1 MVRPSCHG
9 VSSWGPTA
17 RLSARSLRPPTPGVP
32 LLAFALMGPEDLP
45 SLLAGSAEVVP
56 AEELERKL
64 TLGRPLRVKLGL
76 DPTAPIVTLGWA
88 VVLHKLRQFQDA
100 GHTAVLIVG
109 DFTAQVGD
117 PSGKTETRPR
127 LSEEEVR
134 GYAER
139 LLDQFWRILDPE
151 RTEVRYNAEWLEPMS
166 MEEILRLSASTTV
179 ARMLERDDFA
189 KRYAEGK
196 PISIMEFLYP
206 LLQGMDSVAV
216 EADVELGGRD
226 QTFNLLVGRDLQREF
241 DQEPQVA
248 LTTPLLVGTD
258 GVQKMSQSLGNY
270 IGITDPPDEMFGKL
284 VRVPDELI
292 ATYRLLA
299 LDFFRDP
306 TEAERVE
313 KGLEDGSLDPWEREA
328 TTRARG
334 RRPVPRA
341 GGRGG
346 RRGAVRARPP
356 RARAP
361 RRDPEQ
367 GYPSRPGGGGPR
379 LPARSS
385 WPSSASPTPTSRGAQ
400 RHRAGRRTS
409 RRASPDQE
417 PSCPSNG
424 SAAPCS
430 RLVVA
435 GSCAWVRRSEGAG
448 VKPAPSPTSLQV
460 GLPTPRPSGSTRTR
474 PGRSAP
480 TPARRRRARTGS
492 SRTRGTGSRAVV
504 VPCRTTGG
512 RRRQTASRSGRATA
526 RRRTG
531 RSVLRPG
538 SVPDRAIDAPVG
550 IAEKYVMFDG
560 RYRKSCAGIATG
572 QRTRRTT
579 VVVPPRDPATRG
591 RAALRD
597 RVSPGPAPS

>member
-1 MVRPSCHG
+1 
-9 VSSWGPTA
+9 
-17 RLSARSLRPPTPGVP
+17 
-32 LLAFALMGPEDLP
+32 MGPEDLP

-76 DPTAPIVTLGWA
+76 DPTAPVVTLGWA

-127 LSEEEVR
+127 LSQEEVR

-284 VRVPDELI
+284 ARVPDELI
-292 ATYRLLA
+292 PTYRLLA

-313 KGLEDGSLDPWEREA
+313 KGLEDGSLEAWDEKRRLAREVVDLYHGQGSGAAAEERFERVHRERELPEEVPNLA
-328 TTRARG
+328 IPPDLVIDGRVYLPKLLAVLGLADSNSHARRLIEQGGVRLDGQPVDGDALELPANELKG
-334 RRPVPRA
+334 RVLQV
-341 GGRGG
+341 G
-346 RRGAVRARPP
+346 RRGFARL
-356 RARAP
+356 
-361 RRDPEQ
+361 
-367 GYPSRPGGGGPR
+367 G
-379 LPARSS
+379 
-385 WPSSASPTPTSRGAQ
+385 
-400 RHRAGRRTS
+400 
-409 RRASPDQE
+409 
-417 PSCPSNG
+417 
-424 SAAPCS
+424 
-430 RLVVA
+430 
-435 GSCAWVRRSEGAG
+435 
-448 VKPAPSPTSLQV
+448 
-460 GLPTPRPSGSTRTR
+460 
-474 PGRSAP
+474 
-480 TPARRRRARTGS
+480 
-492 SRTRGTGSRAVV
+492 
-504 VPCRTTGG
+504 
-512 RRRQTASRSGRATA
+512 
-526 RRRTG
+526 
-531 RSVLRPG
+531 
-538 SVPDRAIDAPVG
+538 
-550 IAEKYVMFDG
+550 
-560 RYRKSCAGIATG
+560 
-572 QRTRRTT
+572 
-579 VVVPPRDPATRG
+579 
-591 RAALRD
+591 
-597 RVSPGPAPS
+597 

>member
-1 MVRPSCHG
+1 
-9 VSSWGPTA
+9 
-17 RLSARSLRPPTPGVP
+17 
-32 LLAFALMGPEDLP
+32 MGPEDLP

-76 DPTAPIVTLGWA
+76 DPTAPVVTLGWA

-127 LSEEEVR
+127 LSQEEVR
-134 GYAER
+134 GYAEH

-166 MEEILRLSASTTV
+166 MEDILRLSASTTV

-284 VRVPDELI
+284 ARVRDELI
-292 ATYRLLA
+292 PTYRLLA

-313 KGLEDGSLDPWEREA
+313 KGLEDGSLDAWDEKRRLAREVVDLYHGQGSGAGAGERFERVHRERELPEEVPNLA
-328 TTRARG
+328 IPPDLVIDGRVYLPKLLAVLGLADSNSHARRLIEQGGVRLDGQPVDGDTLELPANELKG
-334 RRPVPRA
+334 RVLQV
-341 GGRGG
+341 G
-346 RRGAVRARPP
+346 RRGFARL
-356 RARAP
+356 
-361 RRDPEQ
+361 
-367 GYPSRPGGGGPR
+367 G
-379 LPARSS
+379 
-385 WPSSASPTPTSRGAQ
+385 
-400 RHRAGRRTS
+400 
-409 RRASPDQE
+409 
-417 PSCPSNG
+417 
-424 SAAPCS
+424 
-430 RLVVA
+430 
-435 GSCAWVRRSEGAG
+435 
-448 VKPAPSPTSLQV
+448 
-460 GLPTPRPSGSTRTR
+460 
-474 PGRSAP
+474 
-480 TPARRRRARTGS
+480 
-492 SRTRGTGSRAVV
+492 
-504 VPCRTTGG
+504 
-512 RRRQTASRSGRATA
+512 
-526 RRRTG
+526 
-531 RSVLRPG
+531 
-538 SVPDRAIDAPVG
+538 
-550 IAEKYVMFDG
+550 
-560 RYRKSCAGIATG
+560 
-572 QRTRRTT
+572 
-579 VVVPPRDPATRG
+579 
-591 RAALRD
+591 
-597 RVSPGPAPS
+597 

>member
-1 MVRPSCHG
+1 
-9 VSSWGPTA
+9 
-17 RLSARSLRPPTPGVP
+17 
-32 LLAFALMGPEDLP
+32 MGPEDLP
-45 SLLAGSAEVVP
+45 NLLAGSAEVVP

-76 DPTAPIVTLGWA
+76 DPTAPVVTLGWA

-127 LSEEEVR
+127 LSQEEVR
-134 GYAER
+134 GHAER

-241 DQEPQVA
+241 EQEPQVA

-313 KGLEDGSLDPWEREA
+313 KGLQGGSLDPWDEKLRLAREVVDLYHGPGTGAGAQERFDRVH
-328 TTRARG
+328 RARELPEEVPNVAIPSDLVKDGTVYLPKLLAVLGLADSNSHARRLIQQGGVRLDEQPVDADTLELPVGSLEG
-334 RRPVPRA
+334 RVLQV
-341 GGRGG
+341 G
-346 RRGAVRARPP
+346 RRGFARL
-356 RARAP
+356 
-361 RRDPEQ
+361 
-367 GYPSRPGGGGPR
+367 G
-379 LPARSS
+379 
-385 WPSSASPTPTSRGAQ
+385 
-400 RHRAGRRTS
+400 
-409 RRASPDQE
+409 
-417 PSCPSNG
+417 
-424 SAAPCS
+424 
-430 RLVVA
+430 
-435 GSCAWVRRSEGAG
+435 
-448 VKPAPSPTSLQV
+448 
-460 GLPTPRPSGSTRTR
+460 
-474 PGRSAP
+474 
-480 TPARRRRARTGS
+480 
-492 SRTRGTGSRAVV
+492 
-504 VPCRTTGG
+504 
-512 RRRQTASRSGRATA
+512 
-526 RRRTG
+526 
-531 RSVLRPG
+531 
-538 SVPDRAIDAPVG
+538 
-550 IAEKYVMFDG
+550 
-560 RYRKSCAGIATG
+560 
-572 QRTRRTT
+572 
-579 VVVPPRDPATRG
+579 
-591 RAALRD
+591 
-597 RVSPGPAPS
+597 

>member
-1 MVRPSCHG
+1 
-9 VSSWGPTA
+9 
-17 RLSARSLRPPTPGVP
+17 
-32 LLAFALMGPEDLP
+32 MGPEDLP

-76 DPTAPIVTLGWA
+76 DPTAPVVTLGWA

-299 LDFFRDP
+299 LDFFRDL

-313 KGLEDGSLDPWEREA
+313 KGLKDRSLDPWDEKRRLAREVVDLYHGQGSGAAAEERFDRVHRERELPEEVPEVA
-328 TTRARG
+328 IPADVVVEGSVYLPKLLAALGLADSNSHARRLIEQG
-334 RRPVPRA
+334 GVRLDGRPVDVDAIELPA
-341 GGRGG
+341 SELEGSVLQVG
-346 RRGAVRARPP
+346 RRGFVRL
-356 RARAP
+356 
-361 RRDPEQ
+361 
-367 GYPSRPGGGGPR
+367 G
-379 LPARSS
+379 
-385 WPSSASPTPTSRGAQ
+385 
-400 RHRAGRRTS
+400 
-409 RRASPDQE
+409 
-417 PSCPSNG
+417 
-424 SAAPCS
+424 
-430 RLVVA
+430 
-435 GSCAWVRRSEGAG
+435 
-448 VKPAPSPTSLQV
+448 
-460 GLPTPRPSGSTRTR
+460 
-474 PGRSAP
+474 
-480 TPARRRRARTGS
+480 
-492 SRTRGTGSRAVV
+492 
-504 VPCRTTGG
+504 
-512 RRRQTASRSGRATA
+512 
-526 RRRTG
+526 
-531 RSVLRPG
+531 
-538 SVPDRAIDAPVG
+538 
-550 IAEKYVMFDG
+550 
-560 RYRKSCAGIATG
+560 
-572 QRTRRTT
+572 
-579 VVVPPRDPATRG
+579 
-591 RAALRD
+591 
-597 RVSPGPAPS
+597 

>member
-1 MVRPSCHG
+1 
-9 VSSWGPTA
+9 
-17 RLSARSLRPPTPGVP
+17 
-32 LLAFALMGPEDLP
+32 MGPEDLP

-76 DPTAPIVTLGWA
+76 DPTAPVVTLGWA

-127 LSEEEVR
+127 LSQEEVR

-248 LTTPLLVGTD
+248 LTTPLLVGSD

-284 VRVPDELI
+284 ARVRDELI
-292 ATYRLLA
+292 PTYRLLA

-313 KGLEDGSLDPWEREA
+313 KGLEDGSLDAWDEKRRLAREVVDLYHGQGSGAGAEERFERVHRERELPEEVPNLA
-328 TTRARG
+328 IPPDLVIDGRVYLPKLLAVLGLADSNSHARRLIEQGGVRLDGQPVDGDTLELPANELKG
-334 RRPVPRA
+334 RVLQV
-341 GGRGG
+341 G
-346 RRGAVRARPP
+346 RRGFARL
-356 RARAP
+356 
-361 RRDPEQ
+361 
-367 GYPSRPGGGGPR
+367 G
-379 LPARSS
+379 
-385 WPSSASPTPTSRGAQ
+385 
-400 RHRAGRRTS
+400 
-409 RRASPDQE
+409 
-417 PSCPSNG
+417 
-424 SAAPCS
+424 
-430 RLVVA
+430 
-435 GSCAWVRRSEGAG
+435 
-448 VKPAPSPTSLQV
+448 
-460 GLPTPRPSGSTRTR
+460 
-474 PGRSAP
+474 
-480 TPARRRRARTGS
+480 
-492 SRTRGTGSRAVV
+492 
-504 VPCRTTGG
+504 
-512 RRRQTASRSGRATA
+512 
-526 RRRTG
+526 
-531 RSVLRPG
+531 
-538 SVPDRAIDAPVG
+538 
-550 IAEKYVMFDG
+550 
-560 RYRKSCAGIATG
+560 
-572 QRTRRTT
+572 
-579 VVVPPRDPATRG
+579 
-591 RAALRD
+591 
-597 RVSPGPAPS
+597 

>member
-1 MVRPSCHG
+1 
-9 VSSWGPTA
+9 
-17 RLSARSLRPPTPGVP
+17 
-32 LLAFALMGPEDLP
+32 MGPEDLP

-76 DPTAPIVTLGWA
+76 DPTAPVVTLGWA

-127 LSEEEVR
+127 LSQEEVR

-139 LLDQFWRILDPE
+139 LLDQFWRILDPQ

-284 VRVPDELI
+284 GRVPDELI

-306 TEAERVE
+306 TETERVE
-313 KGLEDGSLDPWEREA
+313 KGLEDGSLDPWAEKRRLAREVVDLYHGQGSGAAAEERFDRVHRERELPEEVPEVA
-328 TTRARG
+328 IPPDVVVEGSVYLPKLLAVLGLADSNSQARRLIEQGGVRLEGQAVDANALEVPASELKG
-334 RRPVPRA
+334 RVLQV
-341 GGRGG
+341 G
-346 RRGAVRARPP
+346 RRGFARL
-356 RARAP
+356 
-361 RRDPEQ
+361 
-367 GYPSRPGGGGPR
+367 G
-379 LPARSS
+379 
-385 WPSSASPTPTSRGAQ
+385 
-400 RHRAGRRTS
+400 
-409 RRASPDQE
+409 
-417 PSCPSNG
+417 
-424 SAAPCS
+424 
-430 RLVVA
+430 
-435 GSCAWVRRSEGAG
+435 
-448 VKPAPSPTSLQV
+448 
-460 GLPTPRPSGSTRTR
+460 
-474 PGRSAP
+474 
-480 TPARRRRARTGS
+480 
-492 SRTRGTGSRAVV
+492 
-504 VPCRTTGG
+504 
-512 RRRQTASRSGRATA
+512 
-526 RRRTG
+526 
-531 RSVLRPG
+531 
-538 SVPDRAIDAPVG
+538 
-550 IAEKYVMFDG
+550 
-560 RYRKSCAGIATG
+560 
-572 QRTRRTT
+572 
-579 VVVPPRDPATRG
+579 
-591 RAALRD
+591 
-597 RVSPGPAPS
+597 